1 MFRKIAETKG
11 RKKDRMFRKMGR
23 AVWRRREREQ
33 TEGGRGIHAGLRRL
47 WDPESCFPPG
57 YEYWKWER
65 DGAVFLLAIG
75 AVLSLRFF
83 GRLYQMVK
91 GMYLYVGKERVL
103 REDAREMLIPF
114 RGLMQGHWG
123 LCVPFLLFLTIMVIW
138 HYFYYF
144 HRTKSIYLM
153 RRLPARGALAASCL
167 RGPLLGM
174 AIGAAVFGL
183 LQLLYYGIYLLAL
196 PQGCIP

>member
-1 MFRKIAETKG
+1 
-11 RKKDRMFRKMGR
+11 MFRKMLR

-33 TEGGRGIHAGLRRL
+33 TEGGRGIRTGKRRP
-47 WDPESCFPPG
+47 WGPESGFPPG
-57 YEYWKWER
+57 YEYWER
-65 DGAVFLLAIG
+65 ERNGAVFLLAIG

-114 RGLMQGHWG
+114 SGLMQGHWR
-123 LCVPFLLFLTIMVIW
+123 LYVPLLLFLAAMVLFR
-138 HYFYYF
+138 YLYYF
-144 HRTKSIYLM
+144 RETRSIYLM
-153 RRLPARGALAASCL
+153 RRLPVRGVLMASCL
-167 RGPLLGM
+167 WGPLFGM
-174 AIGAAVFGL
+174 AAGAAVFGL

-196 PQGCIP
+196 PQGCFP